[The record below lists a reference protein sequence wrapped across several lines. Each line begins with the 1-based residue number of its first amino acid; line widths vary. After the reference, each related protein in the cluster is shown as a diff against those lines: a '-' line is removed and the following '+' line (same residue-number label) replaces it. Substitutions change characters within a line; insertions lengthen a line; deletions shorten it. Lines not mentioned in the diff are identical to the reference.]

1 MSEKGY
7 IYKITNQ
14 INKKEYIGCT
24 IYPLKRRFEAHA
36 FRCIKTDS
44 NTKFCNSIRK
54 YGIENFE
61 KEILE
66 TFNTEEKMNEAEK
79 RCVVLGEG
87 SYNIR
92 PGGYGGWTYVN
103 INGLNIH
110 PWTDERL
117 KKHSETASRIRKEQ
131 LLIEENR
138 IKFKELT
145 VLAHL
150 KIKEL
155 YPNGIWYGRKHSE
168 ETLQKLRKSKNVGS
182 DNPQYGTIWITNGIE
197 NKKIKKDLL
206 DEFNKLGYYKG
217 RIT

>member
-1 MSEKGY
+1 MMY
-7 IYKITNQ
+7 YTVYKVTNK
-14 INKKEYIGCT
+14 INDKFYIGKHKT
-24 IYPLKRRFEAHA
+24 KNLDDGYMGSGKL
-36 FRCIKTDS
+36 IKAA
-44 NTKFCNSIRK
+44 IRK

-182 DNPQYGTIWITNGIE
+182 DNSQYGTIWITNGIE